1 MALDEIQY
9 DDFLKVDLRIGTV
22 VKAEPFPKA
31 RKPAYIV
38 HVDFGEEIGV
48 LKSSAQVT
56 ELYELDRL
64 IGRQVLGVV
73 NFPKKQIGPIQS
85 EFLLTG
91 FFNSEGMVVLAQ
103 PEAPVP
109 NGARLC

>member
-1 MALDEIQY
+1 MSSDTIQFE
-9 DDFLKVDLRIGTV
+9 DFLRVDLRVGTV
-22 VKAEPFPKA
+22 VRAEEFPKA

-38 HVDFGEEIGV
+38 HVDFGPEIGV
-48 LKSSAQVT
+48 LKSSAQIT
-56 ELYELDRL
+56 ELYELNDL
-64 IGRQVLGVV
+64 LGKQVLGVV

-91 FFNSEGMVVLAQ
+91 FFNEDGAVVLAQ
-103 PEAPVP
+103 PEAKVP

>member
-31 RKPAYIV
+31 HKPAYIV
-38 HVDFGEEIGV
+38 HVDFGDEIGV
-48 LKSSAQVT
+48 LKSSAQIT
-56 ELYELDRL
+56 ELYELHTL

-91 FFNSEGMVVLAQ
+91 FFNSEGAVVLAQ
-103 PEAPVP
+103 ADMPVP
-109 NGARLC
+109 NGSRLY

>member
-1 MALDEIQY
+1 MTDNLISYE
-9 DDFLKVDLRIGTV
+9 DFRRIDLRIGTV
-22 VKAEPFPKA
+22 VRVEAFPQA

-38 HVDFGEEIGV
+38 HVDFGSKIGV
-48 LKSSAQVT
+48 LKSSAQIT
-56 ELYELDRL
+56 DLYDCDDL

-73 NFPKKQIGPIQS
+73 NFPKKQIGPIRS

-91 FFNSEGMVVLAQ
+91 FFNADGAVVIATSEA
-103 PEAPVP
+103 AVP

>member
-1 MALDEIQY
+1 MRDLISYEHFQR
-9 DDFLKVDLRIGTV
+9 VDLRIGTV
-22 VKAEPFPKA
+22 VRAEAFPQA

-38 HVDFGEEIGV
+38 HVDFGAEVGV
-48 LKSSAQVT
+48 LKSSAQIT
-56 ELYELDRL
+56 DLYNVDEL

-91 FFNSEGMVVLAQ
+91 FFNAEGAVVIATSDDK
-103 PEAPVP
+103 VP

>member
-1 MALDEIQY
+1 MSEINY
-9 DDFLKVDLRIGTV
+9 DDFLKVDIRVGTI
-22 VKAEPFPKA
+22 VKAELFPKA

-38 HVDFGEEIGV
+38 HVDFGDEIGV
-48 LKSSAQVT
+48 LKSSAQIT
-56 ELYELDRL
+56 DLYNLESLP
-64 IGRQVLGVV
+64 GRQILGVV

-91 FFNSEGMVVLAQ
+91 FHNAEGVVVLAQ
-103 PEAPVP
+103 AEAPVP

>member
-1 MALDEIQY
+1 MSSNIIQY
-9 DDFLKVDLRIGTV
+9 EDFLRVDLRVGTIV
-22 VKAEPFPKA
+22 HAEKFPQA

-38 HVDFGEEIGV
+38 HVDFGSEIGV
-48 LKSSAQVT
+48 LKSSAQIT
-56 ELYELDRL
+56 ELYEISDLP
-64 IGRQVLGVV
+64 GKQVLGVV

-91 FFNSEGMVVLAQ
+91 FFNEGGAVVLAK
-103 PEAPVP
+103 PEAKVP